1 MRGEDGTGMKV
12 MLADDAADLR
22 AVVGRIMVEDDHA
35 FCGVGDGTE
44 VLARLDEERPDIII
58 LDIAMPHM
66 DGFETCQRLRRR
78 GVRTPVIFL
87 SAKGDIVDKSVGFR
101 SGCDDY
107 LTKPFS
113 PLGRR

>member
-1 MRGEDGTGMKV
+1 MKV
-12 MLADDAADLR
+12 MFADDDADLR
-22 AVVGRIMVEDDHA
+22 AVVGRIMVEDGHA

-87 SAKGDIVDKSVGFR
+87 SAKAISSTKALVSGLAATTTSPSR
-101 SGCDDY
+101 SA
-107 LTKPFS
+107 P
-113 PLGRR
+113 